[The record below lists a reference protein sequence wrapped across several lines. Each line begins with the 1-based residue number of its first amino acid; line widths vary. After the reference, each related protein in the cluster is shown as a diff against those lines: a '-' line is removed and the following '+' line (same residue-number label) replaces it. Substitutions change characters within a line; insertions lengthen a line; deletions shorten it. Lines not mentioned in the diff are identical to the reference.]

1 MDIQLILVLL
11 CIAGALFFMGR
22 RFYRCLR
29 KGHCSC
35 GCEGSG
41 NGKKSCRARGCPE
54 RKLP

>member
-11 CIAGALFFMGR
+11 CIAGALVFMGR

-35 GCEGSG
+35 GCEDSG
-41 NGKKSCRARGCPE
+41 DGKKNCRARGCPE